1 VFFHKSVLFQEALEG
16 LDIKP
21 GEKYIDATLGGGGHT
36 KGILD
41 AGAIV
46 LGIDQD
52 SKAREF
58 VVSLLGEYQNLTV
71 KEGNFRDIETI
82 AEGEFQKVSGIL
94 FDLGVSSYQLDTQGR
109 GFSIKRDEKLD
120 MRMNTGQELSAYEV
134 VNTYTQEELSDI
146 FIRYGEEEK
155 GLEVAKKIVEER
167 RKGEITTTGRLVEV
181 IEAVVRRSGKVHPA
195 TKIFQALRIEVNDE
209 IRALKEGL
217 SGAISL
223 LVPEGRIAVIS
234 FHSLEDR
241 IIKRTFDDWEKK
253 GLGQVVTKKPVTAG
267 LDEVRSNSRARS
279 AKLRIFKKT

>member
-1 VFFHKSVLFQEALEG
+1 MFFHKSVLFQEALEG

-223 LVPEGRIAVIS
+223 LVPGGRIAVIS

-241 IIKRTFDDWEKK
+241 IIKRTFDDWEEK

-267 LDEVRSNSRARS
+267 LDEVRSNPRARS